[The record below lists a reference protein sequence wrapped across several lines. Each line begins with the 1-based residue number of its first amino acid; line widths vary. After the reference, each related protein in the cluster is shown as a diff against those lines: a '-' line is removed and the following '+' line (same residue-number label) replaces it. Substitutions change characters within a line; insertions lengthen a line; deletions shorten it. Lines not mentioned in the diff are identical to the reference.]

1 MMINSFYNNRLI
13 EVNKISSIDS
23 KFDMTERCY
32 KDFINLMG
40 VDAESENIYHKFVVM
55 NEVSERYD
63 KLIREY
69 KKFYESL

>member
-1 MMINSFYNNRLI
+1 
-13 EVNKISSIDS
+13 
-23 KFDMTERCY
+23 
-32 KDFINLMG
+32 MG